1 MTLAPAADHVLA
13 VLSLL
18 ARRPEP
24 LAAASIAEQLQL
36 PRSTVYRL
44 LGVLSDRGFVTH
56 LPEERVYGLGLAAYE
71 LGSAYQRQAPLQRL
85 ARPVVRRLVDA
96 TQQNAHLAVLRGSD
110 VVYVL
115 EERAPGRPSLVTDVG
130 VRLPALRTASGR
142 AILARLPTRQ
152 VRATYPHAEALDGAV
167 PTLADLRTLLARTR
181 RRGYATEEGSVTP
194 GLSSVAQ
201 GVLDHADHPAAAIA
215 LTYVAAS
222 TTKEEVQGLVD
233 ALARAAGQLSR
244 RLLGPG

>member
-1 MTLAPAADHVLA
+1 MAQAPAADHVLA

-44 LGVLSDRGFVTH
+44 LAVLCDRGFVTH
-56 LPEERVYGLGLAAYE
+56 LPEEHCYGLGLAAYE

-85 ARPVVRRLVDA
+85 ARPIVRRLVDV
-96 TQQNAHLAVLRGSD
+96 THQNAHLAVLMGSD

-142 AILARLPTRQ
+142 AMLARLPARQ
-152 VRATYPHAEALDGAV
+152 VRAVYPRAEALDGV
-167 PTLADLRTLLARTR
+167 PNLADLRALLAQTR
-181 RRGYATEEGSVTP
+181 RRGHALEEGSVTE

-201 GVLDHADHPAAAIA
+201 SVVDHAGHPVAAIA

-222 TTKEEVQGLVD
+222 TPDGEVQGLVE
-233 ALARAAGQLSR
+233 ALGRAAHQLSR